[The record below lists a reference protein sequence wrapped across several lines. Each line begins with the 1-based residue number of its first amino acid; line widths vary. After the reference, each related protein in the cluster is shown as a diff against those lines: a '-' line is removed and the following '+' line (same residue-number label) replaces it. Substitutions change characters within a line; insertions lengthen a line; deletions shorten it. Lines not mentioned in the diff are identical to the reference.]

1 MSITD
6 DQYGV
11 CSVIVA
17 VTFIFPYIDHLF
29 WLYSLPEKNTS
40 MLLKKT
46 MIMNVGMDMILLL

>member
-29 WLYSLPEKNTS
+29 WLYSLPEKK
-40 MLLKKT
+40 LHLCY
-46 MIMNVGMDMILLL
+46 